1 MIFKYELRL
10 NTPFIIRLKVEILCF
25 VFDPACVYVPNQDTR
40 NPYLQAD
47 EKRCTILIKIKLS
60 LLAGAR
66 LL

>member
-10 NTPFIIRLKVEILCF
+10 NTPFIIRLKVEILCVLF
-25 VFDPACVYVPNQDTR
+25 LTQPVCMSQDTR